1 MPIKSGVPPFLVILS
16 VKHETS
22 NPFASKDTSANASN
36 ETKKEIM
43 LSFTRVHAIN
53 SFLLRFFRVKERIA
67 AHLFTL
73 YAIVKYK
80 VNKIKGVIFIF

>member
-1 MPIKSGVPPFLVILS
+1 MKQKGNH
-16 VKHETS
+16 VKFYKVT
-22 NPFASKDTSANASN
+22 
-36 ETKKEIM
+36 I
-43 LSFTRVHAIN
+43 AIN

-80 VNKIKGVIFIF
+80 VNKIKGVIFSF